1 MAEELID
8 IYDEKMNLLGTAT
21 REQAHREGLWHTS
34 FHCWIVRRSPE
45 GRPQVLLQIRGKT
58 QNHPSLIDI
67 SSAGH
72 LAAGETAHDGIKNI
86 ELELGLKV
94 DFGKLVKL
102 FTANHVFQKNN
113 YINHEFNPTYL
124 LEDSTPLP
132 EYKLNPDWVDG
143 VFIADVEDVLNL
155 CQRPAPERT
164 TQLCPSCRQHRPLRI
179 CSPYGPILCQ
189 SDGNHPALV

>member
-67 SSAGH
+67 SSAGTWPPVKRH
-72 LAAGETAHDGIKNI
+72 MTASK
-86 ELELGLKV
+86 
-94 DFGKLVKL
+94 
-102 FTANHVFQKNN
+102 T
-113 YINHEFNPTYL
+113 
-124 LEDSTPLP
+124 
-132 EYKLNPDWVDG
+132 LNR
-143 VFIADVEDVLNL
+143 N
-155 CQRPAPERT
+155 
-164 TQLCPSCRQHRPLRI
+164 
-179 CSPYGPILCQ
+179 
-189 SDGNHPALV
+189 

>member
-72 LAAGETAHDGIKNI
+72 LSLIHISSPRDGA
-86 ELELGLKV
+86 
-94 DFGKLVKL
+94 
-102 FTANHVFQKNN
+102 T
-113 YINHEFNPTYL
+113 
-124 LEDSTPLP
+124 S
-132 EYKLNPDWVDG
+132 
-143 VFIADVEDVLNL
+143 
-155 CQRPAPERT
+155 RM
-164 TQLCPSCRQHRPLRI
+164 PS
-179 CSPYGPILCQ
+179 S
-189 SDGNHPALV
+189 A

>member
-86 ELELGLKV
+86 EQESANWSNSSPPTTFFKKTIISTMNLTRLICWKILPRCRNTNLTPIGW
-94 DFGKLVKL
+94 
-102 FTANHVFQKNN
+102 TACSS
-113 YINHEFNPTYL
+113 PTSKMY
-124 LEDSTPLP
+124 
-132 EYKLNPDWVDG
+132 
-143 VFIADVEDVLNL
+143 
-155 CQRPAPERT
+155 
-164 TQLCPSCRQHRPLRI
+164 
-179 CSPYGPILCQ
+179 
-189 SDGNHPALV
+189 

>member
-72 LAAGETAHDGIKNI
+72 LAAGETARSS
-86 ELELGLKV
+86 
-94 DFGKLVKL
+94 
-102 FTANHVFQKNN
+102 
-113 YINHEFNPTYL
+113 PTSKMY
-124 LEDSTPLP
+124 
-132 EYKLNPDWVDG
+132 
-143 VFIADVEDVLNL
+143 
-155 CQRPAPERT
+155 
-164 TQLCPSCRQHRPLRI
+164 
-179 CSPYGPILCQ
+179 
-189 SDGNHPALV
+189 

>member
-86 ELELGLKV
+86 EQELGLKV

-102 FTANHVFQKNN
+102 FTANHVFQIISTMNLTRLICWKILPRCRNTN
-113 YINHEFNPTYL
+113 LTPIGWTACSSPTSKMY
-124 LEDSTPLP
+124 
-132 EYKLNPDWVDG
+132 
-143 VFIADVEDVLNL
+143 
-155 CQRPAPERT
+155 
-164 TQLCPSCRQHRPLRI
+164 
-179 CSPYGPILCQ
+179 
-189 SDGNHPALV
+189 